1 MENLRK
7 LFGQRLRS
15 IRLAKGLTQE
25 ELAEKAGLHATYIGI
40 IERGKQG
47 ASLDTIEKL
56 AQALGVK
63 EEKFFSFISRKYP
76 IKEKEGL
83 IINLENTL
91 RRQKI
96 EDIKKISQIC
106 KIFLSGKESNSI
118 PMVADKKAKYGKR

>member
-15 IRLAKGLTQE
+15 IRLAGKLTQE

-40 IERGKQG
+40 IERGKQS

-56 AQALGVK
+56 ATALGVK
-63 EEKFFSFISRKYP
+63 EDILFSFSSRKHP
-76 IKEKEGL
+76 IGEKEGL
-83 IINLENTL
+83 IVGLGNTL
-91 RRQKI
+91 RKQKT
-96 EDIKKISQIC
+96 ENIKKISQIC
-106 KIFLSGKESNSI
+106 DIFLSEKELNPI